1 MPEHPIN
8 PASLVDI
15 ARYPLD
21 NPQDARYRNTLSLIR
36 AQLEQDGCAVIPGF
50 LSSHGLSHL
59 LDEAQERR
67 ELAYFSANTKT
78 NVYFSSDD
86 PSLAEDHPGAS
97 FSNEPTASSRVTA
110 TMNLQPAI
118 PSITGPH

>member
-1 MPEHPIN
+1 MPEHRID
-8 PASLVDI
+8 PASLVDT

-21 NPQDARYRNTLSLIR
+21 DPQDDRYRNTLSLIR
-36 AQLEQDGCAVIPGF
+36 PQLERDGCAVIPGF

-59 LDEAQERR
+59 LDEAEERR
-67 ELAYFSANTKT
+67 ELAYFSANKKPMST
-78 NVYFSSDD
+78 
-86 PSLAEDHPGAS
+86 SLRMIHHSPKITPGES

-110 TMNLQPAI
+110 SMNLQPAI